1 MGHTFYLSE
10 ERFYVV
16 GTIATLLFTLLLTII
31 AFMWIRIEQQ
41 KEIISNLH
49 IKILKEPVTIPAA
62 LGIIMTLAGLF
73 LSEQKTTK
81 KGEPKIWTTKM
92 KNV

>member
-1 MGHTFYLSE
+1 MGHTFYLTE

-49 IKILKEPVTIPAA
+49 IKDRKSV
-62 LGIIMTLAGLF
+62 
-73 LSEQKTTK
+73 
-81 KGEPKIWTTKM
+81 
-92 KNV
+92 V

>member
-1 MGHTFYLSE
+1 MCFVTWNTGVKILGPVKTSVYI
-10 ERFYVV
+10 YMVPV
-16 GTIATLLFTLLLTII
+16 ITTLTSAL
-31 AFMWIRIEQQ
+31 
-41 KEIISNLH
+41 
-49 IKILKEPVTIPAA
+49 ILKEPVTIPAA

>member
-1 MGHTFYLSE
+1 MGHTFYLTE

-41 KEIISNLH
+41 KEIISNLQGH
-49 IKILKEPVTIPAA
+49 LQKPVFSQIS
-62 LGIIMTLAGLF
+62 LR
-73 LSEQKTTK
+73 
-81 KGEPKIWTTKM
+81 
-92 KNV
+92 V

>member
-1 MGHTFYLSE
+1 MGHTFYLTE

-41 KEIISNLH
+41 KEIIPNLH
-49 IKILKEPVTIPAA
+49 IKISKMERSRLTDKDAVRTMCWKE
-62 LGIIMTLAGLF
+62 LF
-73 LSEQKTTK
+73 ERIDNSQKQTK
-81 KGEPKIWTTKM
+81 P
-92 KNV
+92 